1 MSGQLAKWDKLPV
14 YWVNN
19 EATLYQLI
27 DKIDNSQIVAL
38 DTEFIRRSTY
48 YPILALIQ
56 INTGDAIYLVDAPQ
70 LFLYDLWQALIEV
83 PMMVWYACFEDLW
96 IFYLLAGCPPL
107 TNIFDVQIAIAYLT
121 GQTHVGYGQA
131 AHDFL
136 GVCLNKSES
145 KSDWMARPL
154 SNQQEQYAV
163 NDVRYLLTLYHDV
176 KKRLD
181 QRQLYTCVIEDS
193 NLLAK
198 DIHATYHTPLDQM
211 YLNYISCSY
220 KPRQLAILRN
230 LVAWREALAKSI
242 NQPVSFIINKQAL
255 REIVEKSPL
264 TIKNLAQTTL
274 NRHTLRRYGNEIL
287 KQINH
292 AKSLP
297 ESQLPQ
303 QTLPSF
309 YHNNKNFK
317 NAIDNIVKQYSQKT
331 GIPES
336 LLLKNRWID
345 ELISLVYY
353 DLPIASLSIGLQGYR
368 YDWVVCEILP
378 LLMTY
383 KKQIQIR
390 FES

>member
-1 MSGQLAKWDKLPV
+1 MSSQLAKWDKLPV

-19 EATLYQLI
+19 ETTLYQLI

-70 LFLYDLWQALIEV
+70 LFLHDLWQALIEV

-121 GQTHVGYGQA
+121 GQTHVGYSQA
-131 AHDFL
+131 THDFL
-136 GVCLNKSES
+136 DVCLNKSES

-163 NDVRYLLTLYHDV
+163 NDVRYLLALYHDV

-198 DIHATYHTPLDQM
+198 DIHATYHTPLDKM

-303 QTLPSF
+303 HTLPSF
-309 YHNNKNFK
+309 YYNNKNFK

-331 GIPES
+331 GIPEC
-336 LLLKNRWID
+336 LLLKSRWID
-345 ELISLVYY
+345 ELTSLVYY
-353 DLPIASLSIGLQGYR
+353 DLPIANLRIGLQGYR

-378 LLMTY
+378 LLMTH

>member
-1 MSGQLAKWDKLPV
+1 M
-14 YWVNN
+14 
-19 EATLYQLI
+19 
-27 DKIDNSQIVAL
+27 
-38 DTEFIRRSTY
+38 
-48 YPILALIQ
+48 
-56 INTGDAIYLVDAPQ
+56 
-70 LFLYDLWQALIEV
+70 
-83 PMMVWYACFEDLW
+83 
-96 IFYLLAGCPPL
+96 
-107 TNIFDVQIAIAYLT
+107 QIAIAYLT

-131 AHDFL
+131 THDFL

-163 NDVRYLLTLYHDV
+163 NDVRYLLALYHDV

-198 DIHATYHTPLDQM
+198 DIHATYHTPLDKM

-242 NQPVSFIINKQAL
+242 NQPVNFIINKQAL

-287 KQINH
+287 KQISH

-317 NAIDNIVKQYSQKT
+317 NAIDDIVKQYSQKT
-331 GIPES
+331 GIPEC
-336 LLLKNRWID
+336 LLLKSRWID
-345 ELISLVYY
+345 ELTSLMYY
-353 DLPIASLSIGLQGYR
+353 DLPITSFR
-368 YDWVVCEILP
+368 
-378 LLMTY
+378 
-383 KKQIQIR
+383 
-390 FES
+390 